1 MPPNAAGGETV
12 SRASRVWY
20 AVIVYVSR
28 DGGAR
33 WREYMRGQHLLGGS
47 GDMTTTINH
56 HLAALRGAHP
66 GLLFQ
71 AEAYHPSVR
80 LPPQG

>member
-1 MPPNAAGGETV
+1 MATV
-12 SRASRVWY
+12 SRPVSVWY
-20 AVIVYVSR
+20 VVVVYVSR

-33 WREYMRGQHLLGGS
+33 WRQYMRGHLLHGGS
-47 GDMTTTINH
+47 GEMTTTIDR

-80 LPPQG
+80 PPAAG